1 MQQHVDEFLRHLEA
15 EKRFSHNT
23 ISAYRND
30 LSQFIQ
36 ELGAADGITCWADV
50 GQAHLAAFLHYLR
63 GRKYANSTIARKTAA
78 VKSFFHYLSEVGLLR
93 ENPSEKLDTP
103 RVSKYLPRSITP
115 EEMRSLLSQPRKLA
129 TPEALRDLAMM
140 ELLYA
145 TGMRVSELVALDVGD
160 LEFGDK
166 SATVR
171 CLGKQGR
178 ERTVP
183 VKEHAVE
190 PLRQYLARARHVLAR
205 DDAQPALFLNHRG
218 QRLTRQ
224 GFWLILKTYAEQA
237 GVPRITPHTL
247 RHSFAAHMLER
258 GADLRSVQE
267 ILGHVSIATTQV
279 YQQGSPAPE
288 PALAGVGGRAR
299 EEPAT
304 VEVS

>member
-1 MQQHVDEFLRHLEA
+1 MQHHVDEFLRHLEA

-36 ELGAADGITCWADV
+36 QLGSADGVGCWADV
-50 GQAHLAAFLHYLR
+50 GQIHLAEFLHFLR

-78 VKSFFHYLSEVGLLR
+78 VKSFFHYLSDMGLLR

-145 TGMRVSELVALDVGD
+145 TGMRVSELVALDVTD

-166 SATVR
+166 TATVR

-190 PLRQYLARARHVLAR
+190 PLHQYLSRARHVLSR
-205 DDAQPALFLNHRG
+205 DSSQPALFLNHRG

-258 GADLRSVQE
+258 GADLRSVQKL
-267 ILGHVSIATTQV
+267 LGHADISTTQV
-279 YQQGSPAPE
+279 YTHILEGRLRQTVHENHPLAE
-288 PALAGVGGRAR
+288 PV
-299 EEPAT
+299 AT
-304 VEVS
+304 EA